1 MRTSERMRVDAEH
14 PEKDIAGTYHISY
27 SADER
32 VSTTP
37 KDSYTKPSHM
47 QVLLQFFNF
56 SQGSLHWLCP

>member
-1 MRTSERMRVDAEH
+1 VDAEH